1 MGEGQPTPKYV
12 FLGGCYNN
20 IAPFIGMGHIF
31 LSAFGKNQD
40 VPTNHF
46 CNSENFLDTLYIP
59 TRASQLF
66 INRKPIQGKGNCIHQ
81 QQVQALAGDILPS

>member
-1 MGEGQPTPKYV
+1 MLHQQSVLRMGEGQPTPKYV

-20 IAPFIGMGHIF
+20 IAPFIGTGHIF

-59 TRASQLF
+59 TREHH
-66 INRKPIQGKGNCIHQ
+66 NC
-81 QQVQALAGDILPS
+81 S